1 MDRDAL
7 RPVLIGIVCVLA
19 ITLAASTLTSPVDT
33 GGGGGGINPMPT
45 DNPSQGGGLGDESQQ
60 PNTTGGVPIPPC
72 IQLFSGPGPYL
83 ALAAILAAI
92 AVFFYTRYGGLTAFG
107 MTFAAGL
114 PLLILVLLLTAGCG
128 IDFQG
133 GNATPMNITSGSG
146 PGEGN
151 GSSGPL
157 GSGGGSM
164 TDPTLPT
171 ALVMLVLGV
180 AAVAVV
186 GLYLYSDTGDDEEDP
201 DDEAETPAEQRQA
214 IGRAAG
220 RAADRIEDDVDVEN
234 EVYRAWREM
243 TEHLD
248 VDRPESS
255 TPSEF
260 ADAAVD
266 AGMSE
271 GEVGELTRLFEE
283 VRYGGATPTED
294 RERRAVAALR
304 RIEDEYADADDADGG
319 AP

>member
-7 RPVLIGIVCVLA
+7 RPVLIGVVCVLA
-19 ITLAASTLTSPVDT
+19 IALAASTLTSPVDT

-45 DNPSQGGGLGDESQQ
+45 DSPSQGSGVGGESQG
-60 PNTTGGVPIPPC
+60 PNASSGVPIPPC
-72 IQLFSGPGPYL
+72 IQVFSGPGPYI

-92 AVFFYTRYGGLTAFG
+92 AAFFYTRYGGLTAFG

-133 GNATPMNITSGSG
+133 GNTTPMNITSGSG
-146 PGEGN
+146 LGEGE
-151 GSSGPL
+151 GSSAPV
-157 GSGGGSM
+157 GSGDGDL

-186 GLYLYSDTGDDEEDP
+186 GLYLYSDPGDDEDDP
-201 DDEAETPAEQRQA
+201 DEEAETAAEQRQA

-260 ADAAVD
+260 ADSAVE
-266 AGMSE
+266 AGMAE
-271 GEVGELTRLFEE
+271 GSVGELTRLFEE

-294 RERRAVAALR
+294 REQRAVDALR
-304 RIEDEYADADDADGG
+304 RIEDEYADEADGG
-319 AP
+319 EP